1 MQRPKFDVGVW
12 CAASQV
18 DMKRR
23 GNSLFSEVEDRR
35 LKQKQE
41 LLKMQTRFQAVHEE
55 KTFLRDE
62 LRRTRNQM
70 ALLLATGERQADARH
85 IRHLQDSLAIAR
97 ADIAKLT
104 NALSCQESLTALVGG
119 QVPLAG
125 LLQMERKRVMTLE
138 KERAALLAARVEQSL
153 REDQLLKEAHQA
165 ALKAE
170 AMEAKLLRL
179 QLSKDEC
186 TGELILFL
194 HGLRSFGKDI

>member
-1 MQRPKFDVGVW
+1 M
-12 CAASQV
+12 
-18 DMKRR
+18 
-23 GNSLFSEVEDRR
+23 
-35 LKQKQE
+35 
-41 LLKMQTRFQAVHEE
+41 
-55 KTFLRDE
+55 
-62 LRRTRNQM
+62 
-70 ALLLATGERQADARH
+70 
-85 IRHLQDSLAIAR
+85 
-97 ADIAKLT
+97 
-104 NALSCQESLTALVGG
+104 
-119 QVPLAG
+119 PLAG